1 MAAAAGGALETELR
15 GSDKRKLRRR
25 PRSQTAP
32 RRDSLGMHALIRR
45 GDMKG
50 YACHHDAL
58 GRKAA
63 PASIARLGA
72 ASHG

>member
-1 MAAAAGGALETELR
+1 
-15 GSDKRKLRRR
+15 
-25 PRSQTAP
+25 
-32 RRDSLGMHALIRR
+32 
-45 GDMKG
+45 MKG